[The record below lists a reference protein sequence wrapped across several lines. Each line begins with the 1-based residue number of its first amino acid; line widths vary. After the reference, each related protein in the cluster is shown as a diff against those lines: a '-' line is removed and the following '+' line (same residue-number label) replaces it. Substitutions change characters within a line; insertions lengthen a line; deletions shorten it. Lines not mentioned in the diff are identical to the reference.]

1 MKNKQEIDFID
12 RLLDFSRN
20 KDSLSELGKSEL
32 KKCELWLKS
41 KTNGMRIPLEL
52 S

>member
-1 MKNKQEIDFID
+1 MNNQEIEFID
-12 RLLDFSRN
+12 RLFQLSLDKN
-20 KDSLSELGKSEL
+20 SLSELGKSEL

-52 S
+52 SE